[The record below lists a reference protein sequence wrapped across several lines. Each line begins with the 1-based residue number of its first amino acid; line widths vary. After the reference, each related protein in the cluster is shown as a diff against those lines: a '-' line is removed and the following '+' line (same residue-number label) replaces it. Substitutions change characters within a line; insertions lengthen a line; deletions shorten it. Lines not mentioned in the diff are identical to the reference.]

1 MAHAEQGHPMP
12 GNYHFDASERAWLD
26 FLNEHGYVVLQG
38 VVDADTVARARTS
51 FWDAIET
58 KNPGVDRA
66 DTETWELW
74 QLDPRGIVCD
84 GDLMHCQ
91 GAWTIRSHPSVR
103 SAFASIWNDPSL
115 IVSFDSPIMWR
126 PWWLPQKEH
135 RRPFCEGLHVDQNPF
150 HKPDRCCVQG
160 MVPLYDVSETTG
172 GLAVVH
178 QSHTDE
184 ARNLLKKKP
193 SANEWGALRR
203 LLPAEAR
210 RSLSGAGTVAAC
222 VRWRS
227 HPVGLSNHPLWPCR
241 DRTWVTG
248 DEARRGDKPCMA
260 TLCSMLIVHL
270 DMGVCHMREVAHCPL
285 HVVAPCHAELC
296 TLPMCCMRV

>member
-66 DTETWELW
+66 DTESWELW

-135 RRPFCEGLHVDQNPF
+135 WRPFCEGLHVDQNPF

-178 QSHTDE
+178 QSHIDE
-184 ARNLLKKKP
+184 ARNLLKKNHP
-193 SANEWGALRR
+193 RMSGALSGDFCQLRPDDRYQGQER
-203 LLPAEAR
+203 LLLASAGDLILWDSRTIHCGLVGTGHGSQEMRHAE
-210 RSLSGAGTVAAC
+210 
-222 VRWRS
+222 
-227 HPVGLSNHPLWPCR
+227 
-241 DRTWVTG
+241 VTSR
-248 DEARRGDKPCMA
+248 AWQRC
-260 TLCSMLIVHL
+260 
-270 DMGVCHMREVAHCPL
+270 
-285 HVVAPCHAELC
+285 APCQSC
-296 TLPMCCMRV
+296 I